1 MNKQRLEQL
10 FSGLLVLSFFLPW
23 VDDGFISLSAMQY
36 PGFVLGISGNGQA
49 AFLYALYLIPVLA
62 VAVILFSF
70 QGKNTK
76 VLSLVLG
83 ALSIVLGG
91 YILYEGAFAFGSFI
105 AILAG
110 LGIVVTEL
118 KEDWE
123 HYISI
128 SSVSNVFQPFQI
140 SNDYLDKGNDNLD
153 KGFLGHPI
161 GLRTLFLTEMWERMS
176 YYGMRALLVLYM
188 TGTITNFNP
197 GLGWTQMESQ
207 AIYGIY
213 VGMVYFMVVPGGW
226 IADNILGHQKAVL
239 YGAMIIALGHF
250 TLAIPVEQTFF
261 LGLIFVVLGTGLLK
275 GNISTIVGKLYKEDD
290 SRRESG
296 YTIFYMAINIG
307 STLGF
312 LVCSYLGEK
321 IGWHWG
327 FGAAGIGMSFGVL
340 QFIFSKKLLGVA
352 GINPNPMEDRRR
364 AKLVLGTKVSLG
376 VMFVVIA
383 SGLLGFYSIEPRV
396 FAENFSYFLTVVA
409 GLYFLYLFFFAGLT
423 SAEKRN
429 LLLLGLLFIGAAA
442 FWSGFDQSASSLS
455 IFARDYT
462 DLSVSGYII
471 PVGWL
476 QFANPIF
483 VVIFA
488 PIFAG
493 IWTHLGRINLNP
505 ALPIKFAL
513 GLVLMAVSFVIML
526 FAVELAMETAPV
538 GMRWLILTYLLQT
551 WGELT
556 LSPIGL
562 AAFSRY
568 SPKKYIGQMFGLW
581 FLASAIGGVLAG
593 LLGGDAMDAG
603 LESISPVFNFM
614 IKYYLAIAL
623 ILIVLSRFIKRPDS
637 PKSEDKEAA
646 N

>member
-1 MNKQRLEQL
+1 MSN
-10 FSGLLVLSFFLPW
+10 
-23 VDDGFISLSAMQY
+23 
-36 PGFVLGISGNGQA
+36 
-49 AFLYALYLIPVLA
+49 
-62 VAVILFSF
+62 
-70 QGKNTK
+70 
-76 VLSLVLG
+76 
-83 ALSIVLGG
+83 
-91 YILYEGAFAFGSFI
+91 
-105 AILAG
+105 
-110 LGIVVTEL
+110 
-118 KEDWE
+118 
-123 HYISI
+123 
-128 SSVSNVFQPFQI
+128 SSVS
-140 SNDYLDKGNDNLD
+140 SDYLD

-188 TGTITNFNP
+188 TGTVTNFNP

-250 TLAIPVEQTFF
+250 TLAIPIQQTFF

-290 SRRESG
+290 GRRESG

-340 QFIFSKKLLGVA
+340 QFIYSKKLLGVA
-352 GINPNPMEDRRR
+352 GVNPNPMEDRRR
-364 AKLVLGTKVSLG
+364 AKLVLGTKISLG

-383 SGLLGFYSIEPRV
+383 SGLLGFYSIEPRG

-429 LLLLGLLFIGAAA
+429 LILLGLLFVGAAA

-471 PVGWL
+471 PIGWL

-505 ALPIKFAL
+505 ALPIKFAF
-513 GLVLMAVSFVIML
+513 GLMLMAVSFVIML

-593 LLGGDAMDAG
+593 LLGGDALDAG

-623 ILIVLSRFIKRPDS
+623 ILIVLSRFVKKPAS
-637 PKSEDKEAA
+637 PNPEDEIAS

>member
-1 MNKQRLEQL
+1 MSN
-10 FSGLLVLSFFLPW
+10 
-23 VDDGFISLSAMQY
+23 
-36 PGFVLGISGNGQA
+36 
-49 AFLYALYLIPVLA
+49 
-62 VAVILFSF
+62 
-70 QGKNTK
+70 
-76 VLSLVLG
+76 
-83 ALSIVLGG
+83 
-91 YILYEGAFAFGSFI
+91 
-105 AILAG
+105 
-110 LGIVVTEL
+110 
-118 KEDWE
+118 
-123 HYISI
+123 
-128 SSVSNVFQPFQI
+128 SSVS
-140 SNDYLDKGNDNLD
+140 SDYLD

-188 TGTITNFNP
+188 TGTVTNFNP

-250 TLAIPVEQTFF
+250 TLAIPIQQTFF

-290 SRRESG
+290 GRRESG

-340 QFIFSKKLLGVA
+340 QFIYSKKLLGVA

-364 AKLVLGTKVSLG
+364 AKLVLGTKISLG
-376 VMFVVIA
+376 VMVVVIA
-383 SGLLGFYSIEPRV
+383 SGLLGFYSIEPRG

-429 LLLLGLLFIGAAA
+429 LILLALLFVGAAA

-471 PVGWL
+471 PIGWL

-505 ALPIKFAL
+505 ALPIKFAF
-513 GLVLMAVSFVIML
+513 GLMLMAVSFVIML

-593 LLGGDAMDAG
+593 LLGGDALDAG

-623 ILIVLSRFIKRPDS
+623 ILIVLSRFIKKPAS
-637 PKSEDKEAA
+637 PTPEDETAS

>member
-1 MNKQRLEQL
+1 MSN
-10 FSGLLVLSFFLPW
+10 
-23 VDDGFISLSAMQY
+23 
-36 PGFVLGISGNGQA
+36 
-49 AFLYALYLIPVLA
+49 
-62 VAVILFSF
+62 
-70 QGKNTK
+70 
-76 VLSLVLG
+76 
-83 ALSIVLGG
+83 
-91 YILYEGAFAFGSFI
+91 
-105 AILAG
+105 
-110 LGIVVTEL
+110 
-118 KEDWE
+118 
-123 HYISI
+123 
-128 SSVSNVFQPFQI
+128 SSVS
-140 SNDYLDKGNDNLD
+140 SDYLD

-188 TGTITNFNP
+188 TGVVTNFNP

-250 TLAIPVEQTFF
+250 TLAIPIQQTFF

-290 SRRESG
+290 GRRESG

-340 QFIFSKKLLGVA
+340 QFIYSKKLLGVA

-364 AKLVLGTKVSLG
+364 AKLVLGTKISLG

-383 SGLLGFYSIEPRV
+383 SGLLGFYSIEPRG

-429 LLLLGLLFIGAAA
+429 LILLALLFVGAAA

-471 PVGWL
+471 PIGWL

-505 ALPIKFAL
+505 ALPIKFAF
-513 GLVLMAVSFVIML
+513 GLMLMAVSFVIML

-593 LLGGDAMDAG
+593 LLGGDALDAG

-623 ILIVLSRFIKRPDS
+623 ILIVLSRFVKKPAS
-637 PKSEDKEAA
+637 PNPEDETAS

>member
-1 MNKQRLEQL
+1 MSN
-10 FSGLLVLSFFLPW
+10 
-23 VDDGFISLSAMQY
+23 
-36 PGFVLGISGNGQA
+36 
-49 AFLYALYLIPVLA
+49 
-62 VAVILFSF
+62 
-70 QGKNTK
+70 
-76 VLSLVLG
+76 
-83 ALSIVLGG
+83 
-91 YILYEGAFAFGSFI
+91 
-105 AILAG
+105 
-110 LGIVVTEL
+110 
-118 KEDWE
+118 
-123 HYISI
+123 
-128 SSVSNVFQPFQI
+128 SSVS
-140 SNDYLDKGNDNLD
+140 SDYLD

-188 TGTITNFNP
+188 TGAVTNFNP

-250 TLAIPVEQTFF
+250 TLAIPIQQTFF

-340 QFIFSKKLLGVA
+340 QFIYSKKLLGVA

-364 AKLVLGTKVSLG
+364 AKLVLGTRISLG
-376 VMFVVIA
+376 VMVVVIA
-383 SGLLGFYSIEPRV
+383 SGLLGFYSIEPRG

-429 LLLLGLLFIGAAA
+429 LILLALLFVGAAA

-471 PVGWL
+471 PIGWL

-505 ALPIKFAL
+505 ALPIKFAF
-513 GLVLMAVSFVIML
+513 GLMLMAVSFVIML

-593 LLGGDAMDAG
+593 LLGGDALDAG

-623 ILIVLSRFIKRPDS
+623 ILIVLSRFIKKPAS
-637 PKSEDKEAA
+637 PNPEDETAS